1 MESLDLSNNR
11 KVSNSLH
18 KNLMRLK
25 GTKTYYFPSLTYK
38 ELLSINDLKHQM
50 YYKSRAKK
58 LKNSYTNFHTEVLKT
73 NIKGN
78 SKYLSIYSN
87 LSKQT
92 TSNDSKFPELND
104 QKKIKKDKIIKL
116 YMNSNTISVFNKG
129 LFNKNLKNN
138 YKNILKYNKT
148 MNKFNMSNISTSGNM
163 SISINSY
170 KLSKLNKFASN
181 SSDKNSIS
189 HLYNNKNANN
199 SNNSIN
205 DNNSFEQ
212 KIKAYNSYD
221 NSSINQKSNI
231 NKTTNNNENL
241 VLSKSNSNSS
251 YIYENFNKKFVSNLN
266 PIYTLLRNE
275 FLSEFNRKTKDISYL
290 KYLFRKKKID
300 IELEKEKR
308 ISDVQKQDLNNYNI
322 KQLFY
327 FFNKYNDSKF
337 EYLNYLK
344 KTVSNEKEINEKLKE
359 DKITIMYDIYT
370 IRHKTLRLENR
381 FRNYLNDKFFLLSVK
396 NHSFTLNKF
405 CKEDQEDYNKDLK
418 KLEILNIMLKV
429 TAKEFDNNNEVD
441 NENNINNFQKKNSF
455 KKLALAKPN
464 NKTSMFYNNAMS
476 PVKPKRQ
483 NVKSPT
489 KKKYSLYDSSP
500 ILSSQ
505 QRKLLKTNFKAV
517 PIYNDIYDFNRDLQQ
532 TSNNIQ
538 YSLVQY
544 NIISKELQ
552 IMRNN
557 LYKNKI
563 EMINLK
569 KYEDFISQEIIIYKK
584 NLDNL
589 KSLNLNLQNYKKY
602 LLNIKVLNLN
612 QGIVCDKIEK
622 IVNKIENT
630 KDNILLEKFE
640 YLKRGMGTEDKIN
653 LIYIEKVFEFLLNFK
668 EIQKAKDDLQYRIIE
683 SKIEN
688 KNRIKMSMFKQ
699 ENAQKKI
706 DSLIEK
712 VINKNRKIIFASRRK
727 VNIGFNPEIHNRKKQ
742 KQNNNNNNYFGNFD
756 LD

>member
-1 MESLDLSNNR
+1 MESQDLSNNR

-18 KNLMRLK
+18 KNIMRLK

-50 YYKSRAKK
+50 NYKSRTKK
-58 LKNSYTNFHTEVLKT
+58 QKNSYTNFHTEVLKT

-104 QKKIKKDKIIKL
+104 QKKIKKDKILKL

-129 LFNKNLKNN
+129 LFNKNIKNN

-231 NKTTNNNENL
+231 NKATNNNENL
-241 VLSKSNSNSS
+241 VLSKSDSNSS
-251 YIYENFNKKFVSNLN
+251 YINENFNKKFVSNLN

-322 KQLFY
+322 KLLFY

-344 KTVSNEKEINEKLKE
+344 KTVSNEKEINEILKE
-359 DKITIMYDIYT
+359 DKITLMYDIYT

-405 CKEDQEDYNKDLK
+405 SKEDQEDYNKDLK

-429 TAKEFDNNNEVD
+429 TAREFDNNNKLD
-441 NENNINNFQKKNSF
+441 NENNTNTIQKKISS
-455 KKLALAKPN
+455 KKLALAKSS
-464 NKTSMFYNNAMS
+464 NKTSLFYNNIMS
-476 PVKPKRQ
+476 PVKSKRH
-483 NVKSPT
+483 NIKSS
-489 KKKYSLYDSSP
+489 KKNLYSLYDSRP

-505 QRKLLKTNFKAV
+505 QRKLLKTNFKAL
-517 PIYNDIYDFNRDLQQ
+517 PIYHDIYDFNRDLQQ

-544 NIISKELQ
+544 NKISKELQ

-569 KYEDFISQEIIIYKK
+569 KYEDFINKEIIIYKK
-584 NLDNL
+584 NVDNL

-622 IVNKIENT
+622 IVKKIENS
-630 KDNILLEKFE
+630 KDNILIEKFK
-640 YLKRGMGTEDKIN
+640 YLKRAIGTVDKIN
-653 LIYIEKVFEFLLNFK
+653 LLYIEKVFEFLLNFK

-712 VINKNRKIIFASRRK
+712 VINKNRNIIFASRRK
-727 VNIGFNPEIHNRKKQ
+727 VNIGFNPVIHNRKKQ
-742 KQNNNNNNYFGNFD
+742 KQNKLNNYFGNFD
-756 LD
+756 LDL

>member
-1 MESLDLSNNR
+1 MESLYLNNNR

-18 KNLMRLK
+18 KNKMRLK
-25 GTKTYYFPSLTYK
+25 GTKTFYFPSLTYK

-50 YYKSRAKK
+50 YYKSRTKK
-58 LKNSYTNFHTEVLKT
+58 QKNSYINFHTEVLKT

-92 TSNDSKFPELND
+92 TSNDSKFPELSD
-104 QKKIKKDKIIKL
+104 QKKIKKDKILKL

-138 YKNILKYNKT
+138 YKNILRYNKT

-189 HLYNNKNANN
+189 HLYNTKNANN

-251 YIYENFNKKFVSNLN
+251 YIHENFNKKFVSNLN

-275 FLSEFNRKTKDISYL
+275 FLSEFERKTKDISYL

-322 KQLFY
+322 KLLFY

-405 CKEDQEDYNKDLK
+405 SKEAQEDYNKDLK

-429 TAKEFDNNNEVD
+429 TAREFDNNNEVD
-441 NENNINNFQKKNSF
+441 NENNINSNQKRNSF
-455 KKLALAKPN
+455 KKTLAKSN
-464 NKTSMFYNNAMS
+464 NKTSLFYNNTTS
-476 PVKPKRQ
+476 PVKSKRQ
-483 NVKSPT
+483 NLRSPT

-505 QRKLLKTNFKAV
+505 QRKLLKTNFKAL
-517 PIYNDIYDFNRDLQQ
+517 PIYHDIYDFNRDLQQ

-544 NIISKELQ
+544 NKISKELQ
-552 IMRNN
+552 ILRNN

-569 KYEDFISQEIIIYKK
+569 KYEDFIGEEIIIYKK

-622 IVNKIENT
+622 IVKKIENT

-640 YLKRGMGTEDKIN
+640 YLKRATGTVDKIN

-742 KQNNNNNNYFGNFD
+742 KQNNYNNYFGNFD